1 VLVAGIKWIRCFLFL
16 IFLPKEFIFTRQLI
30 NFPFFFYKFLKKSGI
45 KFNLAELCRRAN
57 FAALLIKPV
66 Q

>member
-1 VLVAGIKWIRCFLFL
+1 VLSFFN
-16 IFLPKEFIFTRQLI
+16 FLPKEFIFTRRFI